1 MLASTTSFPKKH
13 DHVSR
18 NKRRNY
24 QPKKTI
30 HSPKNNV
37 TAKDTRPSLFFIL
50 LIWNSFCWLSDFLY
64 FFSLL
69 TINHKHKCI
78 QAKTFKTQA
87 SWSLHSSLHF
97 SYNDEEKVKKN
108 IKWYNNA
115 TISCLPLI
123 FKNIS
128 IIFACGIWHQMKL
141 CAWRFKKKEQRNFN
155 NK

>member
-1 MLASTTSFPKKH
+1 MIMYHEIKEEITNQKKLFIVQKITWQRKTRGLHFFLFYWFGTVFVGWVISF
-13 DHVSR
+13 
-18 NKRRNY
+18 
-24 QPKKTI
+24 I
-30 HSPKNNV
+30 
-37 TAKDTRPSLFFIL
+37 
-50 LIWNSFCWLSDFLY
+50 

-123 FKNIS
+123 FKNIF
-128 IIFACGIWHQMKL
+128 ILFVCGIWHQMKL